1 MNKNLISGEVV
12 FDIIAEIELDTLD
25 MYIVFQ
31 IFDSAI
37 QQTNRLVD
45 NLF

>member
-1 MNKNLISGEVV
+1 MNKNLIFGEVV

-25 MYIVFQ
+25 MYMVFQ